1 MMENFWEKKTL
12 SQMSS
17 SEWESLCDGCGK
29 CCLNKIIDDETEELH
44 FTNVACHLL
53 HSKTCQCKK
62 YEKRFKLVPE
72 CVKVSLD
79 DIDQF
84 HWLPASCAYRLL
96 VEEKQLPE
104 WHPLLTGSKSAMHT
118 GGHSIRGKIV
128 SETQIDPENLEDYI
142 AIWPAE

>member
-1 MMENFWEKKTL
+1 MSNFWEEKTL
-12 SQMSS
+12 SQMNSA
-17 SEWESLCDGCGK
+17 EWESLCDGCGK
-29 CCLNKIIDDETEELH
+29 CCLNKIIDDDTEELH

-53 HSKTCQCKK
+53 HTKTCQCRK
-62 YEKRFKLVPE
+62 YDKRFKLVKD

-84 HWLPASCAYRLL
+84 HWLPGSCAYRLL
-96 VEEKQLPE
+96 VENKPLPV

-118 GGHSIRGKIV
+118 GGFSIRGKII
-128 SETQIDPENLEDYI
+128 SENAIDPDNLEDYI

>member
-1 MMENFWEKKTL
+1 MENFWEKKTL